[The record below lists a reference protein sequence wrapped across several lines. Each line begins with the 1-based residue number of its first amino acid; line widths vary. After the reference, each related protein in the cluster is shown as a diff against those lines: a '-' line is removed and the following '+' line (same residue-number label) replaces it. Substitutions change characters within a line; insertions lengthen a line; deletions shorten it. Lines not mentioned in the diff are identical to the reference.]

1 MTAPATGTGRLGTAM
16 GILRILGALL
26 LIGLAGIHLY
36 LWQQG
41 YSSTDVIGPA
51 FLLDAVLGFGGA
63 LLVLASPLRF
73 LPIAA
78 VLGALLCLGTL
89 GALLVSTT
97 VGLFGFKETTAAQL
111 WTESLVVE
119 AAGFVVLVA
128 LAVVARR
135 RRRALARG

>member
-1 MTAPATGTGRLGTAM
+1 MSAATTGTARLGTLM

-26 LIGLAGIHLY
+26 LVGLAVIHLY

-41 YSSTDVIGPA
+41 YDSIDVIGPA
-51 FLLDAVLGFGGA
+51 FLLDTVLGFGGA
-63 LLVLASPLRF
+63 LLVLISPLRF

-89 GALLVSTT
+89 GALIVSTT
-97 VGLFGFKETTAAQL
+97 VGLFGFTETTTAQL
-111 WTESLVVE
+111 WWESLVVE

-135 RRRALARG
+135 RQRA